1 MEKLKNIFLENKKA
15 FLYGGIGLLSLII
28 LIIVIIILVNVFRRY
43 GPSQVESM
51 MVEATKEYL
60 SEHIEMTP
68 TAESGPVT
76 IEVNTLVEGKYLK
89 DLSKLSTEEGCTGN
103 VKVVFNNN
111 TLRYIPELVCTN
123 YETYSISETILSRE
137 TIVTDGNGLYEMND
151 YYTYR
156 GEYVNNY
163 VNFVNYSWRILKF
176 NDEMMY
182 LILSDT
188 LNGDEMYVF
197 DDRFNESINNYRGKN
212 DFANSRVYLT
222 LQGFYDGY
230 FANHHAYLNTMD
242 ACVHTRS
249 EQDQD
254 KTGAIECYSTFKTPI
269 SLLSVYDYMNASLD
283 PMCLIATSRN
293 CSNYNYLS
301 TTKNRWWLMNGTNE
315 NTYQVYASNSTG
327 AIALDSAS
335 SRKDLRIVIAI
346 PSEAIYQDG
355 IGTSSDPFTFYEY

>member
-1 MEKLKNIFLENKKA
+1 MEKLKNIFLEHKKA

-28 LIIVIIILVNVFRRY
+28 LMIVIIILVNVFRRY
-43 GPSQVESM
+43 APSQVESM
-51 MVEATKEYL
+51 MVVAAKEYL
-60 SEHIEMTP
+60 SEHREMTP

-76 IEVNTLVEGKYLK
+76 IEVSTLVEGKYLK

-103 VKVVFNNN
+103 VTIVSNNN
-111 TLRYIPELVCTN
+111 ALRYIPELVCTN
-123 YETYSISETILSRE
+123 YETYSLSDTILSRE
-137 TIVTDGNGLYEMND
+137 TIATSGNGLYELNN

-176 NDEMMY
+176 DENMMY
-182 LILSDT
+182 LVLSDT
-188 LNGDEMYVF
+188 LNGDTMYVF
-197 DDRFNESINNYRGKN
+197 DDRFNESINSYRGRN
-212 DFANSRVYLT
+212 EFENSRVYQT

-230 FANHHAYLNTMD
+230 FQNYHAYLKNMD

-254 KTGAIECYSTFKTPI
+254 KTGAIECFTTFNTPI

-283 PMCLIATSRN
+283 SMCLIATSRN

-301 TTKNRWWLMNGTNE
+301 TTTNRWWLMNGTNE
-315 NTYQVYASNSTG
+315 NTYQVYASNTTG
-327 AIALDSAS
+327 AISLDSAS
-335 SRKDLRIVIAI
+335 ARKDLRIVIAI
-346 PSEAIYQDG
+346 PSDVLYKDG
-355 IGTSSDPFTFYEY
+355 IGTSSDPFVLSVE